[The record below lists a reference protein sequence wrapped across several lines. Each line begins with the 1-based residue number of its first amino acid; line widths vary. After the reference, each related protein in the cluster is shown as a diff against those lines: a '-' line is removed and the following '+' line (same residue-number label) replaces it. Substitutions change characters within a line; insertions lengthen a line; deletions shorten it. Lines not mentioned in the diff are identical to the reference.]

1 MIYALIPAYDE
12 EKNIGN
18 VIKETSK
25 YVDKIVVIDDGSE
38 DRTAKIAYDL
48 GATVLQHKKNMGL
61 GAAMRT
67 GINYAKKIRPD
78 ILVTLDADGQHDPSD
93 IPRLIKPILSGEAD
107 FVIGSRRLEKCQ
119 HMKSINLIGNKIL
132 NLIVS
137 IFIKEII
144 KDSQSGFRALNQNS
158 IMALS
163 LEGDK
168 TYVQEMII
176 ELCIKGYKIK
186 EVFIKTNKRNH
197 GKSKVTSNIID
208 YAIKTSI
215 IIFKTYIRS
224 CRTSANIIK

>member
-1 MIYALIPAYDE
+1 
-12 EKNIGN
+12 
-18 VIKETSK
+18 
-25 YVDKIVVIDDGSE
+25 VIDDGSK

-48 GATVLQHKKNMGL
+48 GATVLQHKKNMGV

-78 ILVTLDADGQHDPSD
+78 IIVTLDADGQHDPND

-107 FVIGSRRLEKCQ
+107 FVIGSRRLEKDH

-137 IFIKEII
+137 VFIRKRI

-158 IMALS
+158 IMALN

-176 ELCIKGYKIK
+176 ELCLKGKKIK
-186 EVFIKTNKRNH
+186 EVFIETNHRNQ
-197 GKSKVTSNIID
+197 GNSKVTSNIID
-208 YAIKTSI
+208 YAIKTLF

-224 CRTSANIIK
+224 FTLKNAYNI